1 MGIKEIQAFLKPHLQ
16 EVESLMNVTLKSDV
30 DLLDLTNSKLME
42 HPGKR
47 LRPSLALLVAGA
59 CGTVCDSTYR
69 YAAAAEL
76 LHNAT
81 LLHDDVVDGAT
92 QRRGV
97 PTVAAMLNSPAAVL
111 IGDYWLVKCL
121 TLVLNAKREPER
133 VLRIFSSTLGHLTK
147 GELLQM
153 DRASSAGT
161 DESDYFQIIYGK
173 TASLFEAAAMSAAI
187 SVEASEETIAAVADY
202 ARSLGMAFQIKDDIF
217 DYTSPSDAIGKP
229 VGIDLLEQKITLPL
243 LCALDSVSAEE
254 SLSVRKKV
262 KGIADNP
269 ALADEVHAF
278 VMEHQGVEKAIV
290 KMYDYVQEAIS
301 SLKNLPESKEKSYL
315 VQLARFVADR
325 NN

>member
-1 MGIKEIQAFLKPHLQ
+1 MDVAL
-16 EVESLMNVTLKSDV
+16 ESNVH
-30 DLLDLTNSKLME
+30 LLDMTNRKLLQ
-42 HPGKR
+42 HPGKL
-47 LRPSLALLVAGA
+47 LRPSLALLAAGA

-92 QRRGV
+92 QRRGM
-97 PTVAAMLNSPAAVL
+97 PTVASMINPQAAVL
-111 IGDYWLVKCL
+111 IGDYWLAKCL
-121 TLVLNAKREPER
+121 RLVLNAEREPER
-133 VLRIFSSTLGHLTK
+133 VLRIYAFTIKNLTE

-153 DRASSAGT
+153 DRASSAKT
-161 DESDYFQIIYGK
+161 DEDDYRRIIYGK

-187 SVEASEETIAAVADY
+187 SVGASKDSIAAVGDY
-202 ARSLGMAFQIKDDIF
+202 ARSLGLAFQIKDDIF

-243 LCALDSVSAEE
+243 LCALKSVSAKE
-254 SLSVRKKV
+254 SRSIREKV

-269 ALADEVHAF
+269 ALADEVRAF
-278 VMEHQGVEKAIV
+278 VMEHHGVEQAMW
-290 KMYDYVQEAIS
+290 KMDYYVQMAIS
-301 SLKNLPESKEKSYL
+301 FLKNLPESEEKSYL
-315 VQLARFVADR
+315 VKLARFVADR